1 MKVKLILSILL
12 AGLLCSTASAET
24 NWVQRFLERYRTP
37 QVSAGGVPSALP
49 PASLGAMVQ
58 NGMISLTTEDIVRLL
73 LENNRDVI
81 RVTNSGISAYIRA
94 DGSVSDETKGFQQD
108 VRTWTIS
115 KGAGGTTFYAR
126 HGDVFVYFCALITL
140 GIVSATL
147 MRRRSVQ

>member
-1 MKVKLILSILL
+1 MILRRSPFNKHGRPHRRRPVGASSMKVKLILSILL

-81 RVTNSGISAYIRA
+81 VNRLSPISSFYTINS
-94 DGSVSDETKGFQQD
+94 
-108 VRTWTIS
+108 
-115 KGAGGTTFYAR
+115 
-126 HGDVFVYFCALITL
+126 LI
-140 GIVSATL
+140 
-147 MRRRSVQ
+147 